1 MTTDLTDRYPTRLPQ
16 REASR
21 PRTDPVVWG
30 SAGDG
35 PLAGRDLAA
44 YDRDGFHAWPGL
56 LTPAEVTALTRE
68 IATLAADPRL
78 RDDNRTVFE
87 EGSGQ
92 VRSVFE
98 VHRVSETFDRLVR
111 DARLLGLARQILG
124 SDVYVHQS
132 RVNYKPGFGGGPF
145 HWHSDFETW
154 HAEDGMPA
162 PRALSVSIALAEN
175 LPFNGSLMIIPGSH
189 HTFVPCVGET
199 PRDHYLNSLRTHGFA
214 VGMPDEAAVA
224 ELARNPGI
232 EQFTG
237 AAGSAVVFDSNCMH
251 GSNGNITPYPRSNVF
266 IVYNSVHNTLTEPF
280 AAPTPRPT
288 FIAARDFTP
297 LHPSPSGV

>member
-1 MTTDLTDRYPTRLPQ
+1 MSTDVTDRYPTRLPR

-30 SAGDG
+30 SADGG
-35 PLAGRDLAA
+35 PLTARDLAA
-44 YDRDGFHAWPGL
+44 YDRNGFHVWPDL
-56 LTPAEVTALTRE
+56 LTPAEVADLTGE
-68 IATLAADPRL
+68 IAALAAVPRPP
-78 RDDNRTVFE
+78 DDHRIVFE
-87 EGSGQ
+87 EASGQ

-98 VHRVSETFDRLVR
+98 VHRLSEAFDRLVR
-111 DARLLGLARQILG
+111 DPRLLGLARQILA

-145 HWHSDFETW
+145 PWHSDFETW

-162 PRALSVSIALAEN
+162 PRALSVSVALAEN
-175 LPFNGSLMIIPGSH
+175 LPYNGSLMIIPGSH

-199 PRDHYLNSLRTHGFA
+199 PPDHYLNSLRTHGFT
-214 VGMPDEAAVA
+214 VGMPDDEAVA
-224 ELARNPGI
+224 ELARNAGI

-237 AAGSAVVFDSNCMH
+237 PAGGAVVFDSNCVH

-266 IVYNSVHNTLTEPF
+266 VVYNSVHNALTAPF
-280 AAPTPRPT
+280 AAPAPRPA
-288 FIAARDFTP
+288 FLASRDFTP
-297 LHPSPSGV
+297 L